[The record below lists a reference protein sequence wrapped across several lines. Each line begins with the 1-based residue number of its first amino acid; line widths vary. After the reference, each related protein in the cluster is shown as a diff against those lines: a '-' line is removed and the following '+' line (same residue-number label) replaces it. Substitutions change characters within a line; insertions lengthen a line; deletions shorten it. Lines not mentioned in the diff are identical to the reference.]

1 MKRGEWKE
9 YIAGTYGVEPDF
21 PWARFPNHMVFRH
34 EQNRKWFALLMSIP
48 GSKLGIPG
56 DQTVDILNLKC
67 DPLLTGSHRREP
79 GFYPAYHMNKETWI
93 TAALD
98 GSAEEER
105 IKQLLHMSFYL
116 TAPKNGCS
124 CGAIP

>member
-34 EQNRKWFALLMSIP
+34 VQNRKWFALLMSIP

-67 DPLLTGSHRREP
+67 DPLLTGSLRREP

>member
-1 MKRGEWKE
+1 MKLGEWKE

-21 PWARFPNHMVFRH
+21 PWARFPDYMVFRH
-34 EQNRKWFALLMSIP
+34 GQNRKWFALLMSIP
-48 GSKLGIPG
+48 GSKLRIPG

-67 DPLLTGSHRREP
+67 DSLLIGSLCGEP
-79 GFYPAYHMNKETWI
+79 GFYPAYHMNKETWV

-105 IKQLLHMSFYL
+105 IKQLLHMSFHL
-116 TAPKNGCS
+116 TAPKNGHS
-124 CGAIP
+124 YGSIP

>member
-67 DPLLTGSHRREP
+67 DPLLTGSLRREP

-116 TAPKNGCS
+116 SAPKNGCS

>member
-1 MKRGEWKE
+1 MKRGEWEE

-67 DPLLTGSHRREP
+67 DPLLTGSLRREP

-105 IKQLLHMSFYL
+105 IKRLLHMSFYL

>member
-21 PWARFPNHMVFRH
+21 PWARFPNHMVFQH
-34 EQNRKWFALLMSIP
+34 EQNRKWVALLMSIP

-67 DPLLTGSHRREP
+67 DPLLTGSLRREP

>member
-67 DPLLTGSHRREP
+67 DPLLTGSLRREP
-79 GFYPAYHMNKETWI
+79 GFYAAYHMNKETWI

>member
-21 PWARFPNHMVFRH
+21 PWERFPNHMVFRH

-67 DPLLTGSHRREP
+67 DPLLTGSLRREP

-105 IKQLLHMSFYL
+105 IKRLLHMSFYL

>member
-21 PWARFPNHMVFRH
+21 PWARFPNHMVIRH

-67 DPLLTGSHRREP
+67 DPLLTGSLRREP

>member
-67 DPLLTGSHRREP
+67 DPLLTGSLRREP
-79 GFYPAYHMNKETWI
+79 GFDPAYHMNKETWI

-98 GSAEEER
+98 GSAEER

>member
-21 PWARFPNHMVFRH
+21 PWSRFPNHMVFRH

-67 DPLLTGSHRREP
+67 DPLLTGSLRREP

>member
-67 DPLLTGSHRREP
+67 DPLLTGSLRREP

-105 IKQLLHMSFYL
+105 IKQLLHMSFHL

>member
-9 YIAGTYGVEPDF
+9 YIAGTYGVELDF

-67 DPLLTGSHRREP
+67 DPLLTGSLRREP

>member
-67 DPLLTGSHRREP
+67 DPLLTGSLRREP

-98 GSAEEER
+98 GSAEEGR
-105 IKQLLHMSFYL
+105 IKQLLHMSSYL

>member
-67 DPLLTGSHRREP
+67 DPLLTGSLRREP

>member
-56 DQTVDILNLKC
+56 DQTVDILTLKC
-67 DPLLTGSHRREP
+67 DPLLTGSLRREP

>member
-1 MKRGEWKE
+1 
-9 YIAGTYGVEPDF
+9 
-21 PWARFPNHMVFRH
+21 MVFRH

-67 DPLLTGSHRREP
+67 DPLLTGSLRREP

>member
-48 GSKLGIPG
+48 GSKLGIQG
-56 DQTVDILNLKC
+56 DHTVDILNLKC
-67 DPLLTGSHRREP
+67 DPLLTGSLRREP

>member
-67 DPLLTGSHRREP
+67 DPLLTGSLRREP

-124 CGAIP
+124 CGASP

>member
-67 DPLLTGSHRREP
+67 DPLLTGSRRREP

>member
-67 DPLLTGSHRREP
+67 DPLLTGSLRREP

-116 TAPKNGCS
+116 TAQKNGCS

>member
-67 DPLLTGSHRREP
+67 DPLLTGSLRREP
-79 GFYPAYHMNKETWI
+79 GFYPA
-93 TAALD
+93 
-98 GSAEEER
+98 
-105 IKQLLHMSFYL
+105 
-116 TAPKNGCS
+116 
-124 CGAIP
+124 

>member
-67 DPLLTGSHRREP
+67 DPLLTGSLRREP

-116 TAPKNGCS
+116 TAPKNGCF